1 MLLAQFCVELI
12 MLELFVVD
20 LIMNAVVDLNL

>member
-1 MLLAQFCVELI
+1 MLLAQFYVELI
-12 MLELFVVD
+12 MLELIIVD

>member
-12 MLELFVVD
+12 MLELIIVD
-20 LIMNAVVDLNL
+20 LIMNAALDLNL